1 MNTASKR
8 LNNKVA
14 IITGAGSSG
23 PGIGNGKA
31 AAILYAREGARVLL
45 VDLNVNNVLETQKT
59 IEAEGYSS
67 IFIDAD
73 VTTSNGCKNVVGK
86 CLKEYGKIDILHNNV
101 GIEIAGKL
109 TDLSEEDWDK
119 TMTVNLKSVFLMCK
133 NVLPQMETQKSGS
146 IINISSVNSIRTLP
160 AISGA
165 YGASKAAINAL
176 TREIAAEYAPK
187 GIRANAILPGMMN
200 TPFVINALTD
210 AWGGD
215 VQNMMHLRD
224 QISPTG
230 KQGTP
235 WDVAYTALFLA
246 SDESKY
252 ITGTTIIV
260 DGGLT
265 SKTNSQTVNN

>member
-1 MNTASKR
+1 
-8 LNNKVA
+8 
-14 IITGAGSSG
+14 
-23 PGIGNGKA
+23 
-31 AAILYAREGARVLL
+31 
-45 VDLNVNNVLETQKT
+45 
-59 IEAEGYSS
+59 
-67 IFIDAD
+67 
-73 VTTSNGCKNVVGK
+73 
-86 CLKEYGKIDILHNNV
+86 
-101 GIEIAGKL
+101 
-109 TDLSEEDWDK
+109 
-119 TMTVNLKSVFLMCK
+119 MCK
-133 NVLPQMETQKSGS
+133 NVLPQMEIQKSGS
-146 IINISSVNSIRTLP
+146 IINISSINSIRTLP

-176 TREIAAEYAPK
+176 TREIAVEYAPK

-215 VQNMMHLRD
+215 VQKMTHMRD
-224 QISPTG
+224 QMSPTG
-230 KQGTP
+230 KQGSP

-265 SKTNSQTVNN
+265 SKTNSQTVND

>member
-1 MNTASKR
+1 MNASSQR
-8 LNNKVA
+8 LKNKVA
-14 IITGAGSSG
+14 IISGAGSSG

-31 AAILYAREGARVLL
+31 TAILFAREGARVLL
-45 VDLNVNNVLETQKT
+45 VDLHLDNVLETQKI
-59 IEAEGYSS
+59 IETEGNSS
-67 IFIDAD
+67 TFIDVD
-73 VTTSNGCKNVVGK
+73 ISTSNGSKKVVEK
-86 CLKEYGKIDILHNNV
+86 CIKEYGKIDILHNNV

-133 NVLPQMETQKSGS
+133 NVLPQMESQKSGS
-146 IINISSVNSIRTLP
+146 IINISSINSIRTLP
-160 AISGA
+160 AISSA

-176 TREIAAEYAPK
+176 TREIAVEYASM

-210 AWGGD
+210 TWGGD
-215 VQNMMHLRD
+215 VQEMIRLRD
-224 QISPTG
+224 EMCPTG
-230 KQGTP
+230 KQGEP

-252 ITGTTIIV
+252 ITGATIVV

-265 SKTNSQTVNN
+265 AKTNSQSVNS

>member
-1 MNTASKR
+1 MNTVSQR

-14 IITGAGSSG
+14 IISGAGSSG

-31 AAILYAREGARVLL
+31 TAILFAREGARVLL
-45 VDLNVNNVLETQKT
+45 VDLHLDNVLETQKI
-59 IEAEGYSS
+59 IETEGNSS
-67 IFIDAD
+67 TFIDAD
-73 VTTSNGCKNVVGK
+73 ISTSYRCKKVVGK
-86 CLKEYGKIDILHNNV
+86 CIKEYGKIDILHNNV

-109 TDLSEEDWDK
+109 TDFSEEDWDK

-133 NVLPQMETQKSGS
+133 NVLPQMESQKSGS
-146 IINISSVNSIRTLP
+146 IINISSINSIRTLP

-176 TREIAAEYAPK
+176 TREIAVEYASM

-215 VQNMMHLRD
+215 VQEMIRIRD
-224 QISPTG
+224 EMCPTG
-230 KQGTP
+230 KQGEP

-252 ITGTTIIV
+252 ITGATIVV

-265 SKTNSQTVNN
+265 AKTNSQSVNN